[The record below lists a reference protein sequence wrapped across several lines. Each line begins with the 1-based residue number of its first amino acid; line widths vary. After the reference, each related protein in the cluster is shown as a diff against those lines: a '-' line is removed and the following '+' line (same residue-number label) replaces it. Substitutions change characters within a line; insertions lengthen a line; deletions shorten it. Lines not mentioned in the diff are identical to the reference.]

1 MNQVSETFLGYHR
14 YDVTLP
20 MWEGPLDLLLDL
32 IRASKVNIQDIP
44 IKEITAQYLKMINLM
59 KKINIELSADFLVMA
74 STLILIKSRILIAEE
89 MGDDVQDFEAPKR
102 ELIEKLLIYEQFKK
116 ATKKL
121 SEREDKFSHYLEAKE
136 RSRRSK
142 SYFHE
147 EDENRLSVSWQ
158 SVRLKDILL
167 AYLNLTETLDTPP
180 LFQDREYSVTDKM
193 TLIVDQVKR
202 FKKIKF
208 LDLFLSKKIQKQE
221 AIVTFW
227 GLLELYKQE
236 IIDARQE
243 KAFGDIYLIP
253 GHKINTLPVNT

>member
-1 MNQVSETFLGYHR
+1 MKQVSEAFLGYYR

-74 STLILIKSRILIAEE
+74 STLILIKSRILITEE
-89 MGDDVQDFEAPKR
+89 MGDDVQDFETPKR

-116 ATKKL
+116 ATEKL
-121 SEREDKFSHYLEAKE
+121 SEKENKFSHYLEAKE

-147 EDENRLSVSWQ
+147 EDENKLSVGWQ
-158 SVRLKDILL
+158 SVGLRDILI
-167 AYLNLTETLDTPP
+167 AYLNLTEVLDAPP
-180 LFQDREYSVTDKM
+180 VFQDREYSITDKM

-202 FKKIKF
+202 LQKIKF
-208 LDLFLSKKIQKQE
+208 LDLFFSKKIRKQE
-221 AIVTFW
+221 VIVTFW

-236 IIDARQE
+236 IIDVCQE
-243 KAFGDIYLIP
+243 RTFGDIYLVP
-253 GHKINTLPVNT
+253 GHKINILPINT